1 MMLKYIL
8 FDLDGTLVD
17 TAPDLANSLNA
28 VRQEQGLEPLPLTTI
43 RPTVSLGGNAMI
55 KLAFGLEENDAGFEE
70 IRSAFLQHYYEN
82 IVNESVLFEDME
94 LVLKHIEDNKL
105 PWGIVTN
112 KSEWLTTPLVDEM
125 GLNKRAACVV
135 CGDTTEHRKPHPA
148 PMLYA
153 CQQMNAQPESTIYI
167 GDAERDIEA
176 GRRAGTK
183 TLAALYGY
191 IEAEND
197 PKTWQADGYVNS
209 PIEIIDALANIN

>member
-1 MMLKYIL
+1 MMKHIL

-28 VRQEQGLEPLPLTTI
+28 VRQEKGLEPLPLATI
-43 RPTVSLGGNAMI
+43 RPSVSLGGNAMV
-55 KLAFGLEENDAGFEE
+55 KLAFGLEENDDGFED

-94 LVLKHIEDNKL
+94 LVLKHIEDNEL
-105 PWGIVTN
+105 QWGIVTN
-112 KSEWLTTPLVDEM
+112 KSEWLTTPLVNEM
-125 GLNKRAACVV
+125 DLNKRAACIV

-148 PMLYA
+148 PLLHA
-153 CQQMNAQPESTIYI
+153 CKQMNAEPENTLYI

-183 TLAALYGY
+183 TLVALYGY
-191 IEAEND
+191 IETKDNPD
-197 PKTWQADGYVNS
+197 SWQADGYVNS
-209 PIEIIDALANIN
+209 PIEIIDAIANIN